1 MARPK
6 KEKEK
11 RKEKKKNALARNDDG
26 VTNGDVTNG
35 AGRKRKR
42 KKKKK
47 KRKNALAGSDDGVTN
62 GACLAFLGDLDSWKK
77 HMQNEL

>member
-1 MARPK
+1 MARTKK

-11 RKEKKKNALARNDDG
+11 EKK
-26 VTNGDVTNG
+26 
-35 AGRKRKR
+35 
-42 KKKKK
+42 
-47 KRKNALAGSDDGVTN
+47 KNALAGSDDGVTN